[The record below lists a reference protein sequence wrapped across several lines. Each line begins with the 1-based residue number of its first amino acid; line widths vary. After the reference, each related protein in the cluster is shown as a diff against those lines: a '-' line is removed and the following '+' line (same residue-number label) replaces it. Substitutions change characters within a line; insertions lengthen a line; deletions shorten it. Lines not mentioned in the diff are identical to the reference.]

1 MICLSLFCLNFVPQ
15 RIRGP
20 SRDIPASVKQADLL
34 EVIICQ
40 GEVKEIVTYSN
51 SCSRLD
57 FLHHPFLVRRLGDND
72 NAVLNQELQGYLSG
86 CLAVLLANP

>member
-15 RIRGP
+15 RIRRP

-40 GEVKEIVTYSN
+40 GEVKEIDV
-51 SCSRLD
+51 
-57 FLHHPFLVRRLGDND
+57 LHHPFLVRRLGDND

>member
-40 GEVKEIVTYSN
+40 GEVKEIDV
-51 SCSRLD
+51 
-57 FLHHPFLVRRLGDND
+57 LHHPFLVCRLGDND

>member
-15 RIRGP
+15 RIRWP
-20 SRDIPASVKQADLL
+20 SRHIPACIKQANLL

-40 GEVKEIVTYSN
+40 GEVKEIDV
-51 SCSRLD
+51 
-57 FLHHPFLVRRLGDND
+57 LHHPFLVRRLGDND

>member
-1 MICLSLFCLNFVPQ
+1 MICLSLFCLNFVPK

-40 GEVKEIVTYSN
+40 GEVKEIDV
-51 SCSRLD
+51 
-57 FLHHPFLVRRLGDND
+57 LHHPFLVRRLGDND

>member
-20 SRDIPASVKQADLL
+20 SRYIPTCIKQSNLL

-40 GEVKEIVTYSN
+40 GEVKEIDVLN
-51 SCSRLD
+51 
-57 FLHHPFLVRRLGDND
+57 HPFLVRRLGDND

>member
-40 GEVKEIVTYSN
+40 GEVKEIDVLN
-51 SCSRLD
+51 
-57 FLHHPFLVRRLGDND
+57 HPFLVRRLGDND
-72 NAVLNQELQGYLSG
+72 NAVLNLKLQGHLRG
-86 CLAVLLANP
+86 CLAILLANP

>member
-40 GEVKEIVTYSN
+40 GEVKEIDV
-51 SCSRLD
+51 
-57 FLHHPFLVRRLGDND
+57 LHHPFLVRRLGDND

-86 CLAVLLANP
+86 CLAVLLANT

>member
-40 GEVKEIVTYSN
+40 GEVKEIDV
-51 SCSRLD
+51 
-57 FLHHPFLVRRLGDND
+57 LHHPFLVRRLGDND